1 MKGGARPFPFKLGS
15 RRNISMKYK
24 VLLAIDNQM
33 AENAFKDKISKL
45 DSDYEVVAC
54 VVHKNSV
61 LDYIDTNPIDV
72 LVLIEGLKGDTDD
85 FKFAIELKL
94 KYPELRIVFI
104 AGSRSPGDKELAK
117 LVSYQIFDI
126 LVGNRV
132 SINDM
137 VNRTIKPATWKEASI
152 YLPNGGKD
160 IFSEDELQQ
169 TNSSG
174 VISSKTVDTTVTEVI
189 SDSEEHNQISGLSLK
204 DKFNNKRNSMKLVD
218 DDLTTPSVK
227 QRDPKLNDDIPAVAP
242 ATEKKKLINPIGPKS
257 KSNDVMSAGSDMN
270 SASAAEIS
278 ELKKKLEIAERK
290 AQKAEA
296 EKTKILNKNREMS
309 DEYDK
314 LEQELRD
321 LDKSRNVSSKQK
333 VITFYGTVPGV
344 GCTTCA
350 LNTAVYLALKGQK
363 VIYIEFNDVLPT
375 LSYWFDLDSISN
387 GLEKA
392 FFGIETRNYQD
403 IDKCIVTKEDILALK
418 SDMSDKHAKYPENL
432 HYMFFSSP
440 YIKSGE
446 IVQTNPNTLKD
457 LLLFLLYK
465 AGYDYIVLD
474 VYSHSDFHILETA
487 SIFSSVNVFVMT
499 QDVVTIGASLKM
511 FAALK
516 SNGVEFE
523 FLRDPTVKSMSTVNY
538 KNIYL
543 INKYNNNILL
553 NKKKIRD
560 WLEAEKVATIPDNSV
575 DIINGSF
582 KALPAILVSKN
593 REYMLSIQ
601 KLTDM
606 FK

>member
-1 MKGGARPFPFKLGS
+1 
-15 RRNISMKYK
+15 
-24 VLLAIDNQM
+24 M
-33 AENAFKDKISKL
+33 AENAFKDRISKL
-45 DSDYEVVAC
+45 NPEYEIVAC
-54 VVHKNSV
+54 VVHKDSV
-61 LDYIDTNPIDV
+61 LDYLESNAV
-72 LVLIEGLKGDTDD
+72 NVVVLIEGLKGDTDD
-85 FKFAIELKL
+85 FKFAIDLKM

-104 AGSRSPGDKELAK
+104 AGARAPGDKQLAK

-126 LVGNRV
+126 LAGNRV

-152 YLPNGGKD
+152 YLPNGGND
-160 IFSEDELQQ
+160 IFSEEELQQ
-169 TNSSG
+169 TSSAG
-174 VISSKTVDTTVTEVI
+174 VSDVESVDSTVTEI
-189 SDSEEHNQISGLSLK
+189 LSDENEHNQIGGMSLK
-204 DKFNNKRNSMKLVD
+204 DKFNIKKGNKLAD
-218 DDLTTPSVK
+218 DNLADVPAESYN
-227 QRDPKLNDDIPAVAP
+227 PKLNDDNLVQ
-242 ATEKKKLINPIGPKS
+242 EKKSKLSNPIAAKAQTAAAATVGGAAAAGAT
-257 KSNDVMSAGSDMN
+257 SAEV
-270 SASAAEIS
+270 A
-278 ELKKKLEIAERK
+278 ELKKKLELAEKK

-296 EKTKILNKNREMS
+296 ERIKALNQNKQMS

-321 LDKSRNVSSKQK
+321 LDKSRNVTSKQK

-350 LNTAVYLALKGQK
+350 LNTAVYLAMKGQK
-363 VIYIEFNDVLPT
+363 VVYIEFNDVLPT
-375 LSYWFDLDSISN
+375 LSYWFDLDSITN

-403 IDKCIVTKEDILALK
+403 IDKCIVTKEDILALN

-432 HYMFFSSP
+432 HYMFFSAG

-446 IVQTNPNTLKD
+446 IIQTNPNTLKD

-465 AGYDYIVLD
+465 EGYDYIILD

-487 SIFSSVNVFVMT
+487 SIFSSANVFVMT

-523 FLRDPTVKSMSTVNY
+523 FLKDATVKGLASVNY

-553 NKKKIRD
+553 NKPKIKN
-560 WLEAEKVATIPDNSV
+560 WLEAEKVTTIPDNAA

-593 REYMLSIQ
+593 RDYMVSIQ
-601 KLTDM
+601 KLTEM

>member
-1 MKGGARPFPFKLGS
+1 
-15 RRNISMKYK
+15 
-24 VLLAIDNQM
+24 M
-33 AENAFKDKISKL
+33 AENAFKDRISKL
-45 DSDYEVVAC
+45 NPEYEIVAC
-54 VVHKNSV
+54 VVHKDSV
-61 LDYIDTNPIDV
+61 LDYLEGNGVDV
-72 LVLIEGLKGDTDD
+72 VVLIEGLKGETDD
-85 FKFAIELKL
+85 FKFAIDLKM

-104 AGSRSPGDKELAK
+104 AGARAPGDKQLAK

-126 LVGNRV
+126 LAGNRV

-152 YLPNGGKD
+152 YLPNGGND
-160 IFSEDELQQ
+160 IFSEEELQQ

-174 VISSKTVDTTVTEVI
+174 VADVENVDSTVTEI
-189 SDSEEHNQISGLSLK
+189 LSDENEHNQIGGMSLK
-204 DKFNNKRNSMKLVD
+204 ERFNNKRNANKLSD
-218 DDLTTPSVK
+218 DDLMSSPAANQNT
-227 QRDPKLNDDIPAVAP
+227 KLSDDGLVQEKKPRLASPIQKAAP
-242 ATEKKKLINPIGPKS
+242 AAAAAGVAAAS
-257 KSNDVMSAGSDMN
+257 VSSAEV
-270 SASAAEIS
+270 A
-278 ELKKKLEIAERK
+278 ELKKRLEAAEKK

-296 EKTKILNKNREMS
+296 ERIKALNQNKQMS

-321 LDKSRNVSSKQK
+321 LDKSRNVTSKQK

-350 LNTAVYLALKGQK
+350 LNTAVYLAMKGQK
-363 VIYIEFNDVLPT
+363 VVYIEFNDVLPT
-375 LSYWFDLDSISN
+375 LSYWFDLDSITN

-418 SDMSDKHAKYPENL
+418 SDMNDKHAKYPENL
-432 HYMFFSSP
+432 HYMFFSAG

-446 IVQTNPNTLKD
+446 IIQTNPNTLKD

-465 AGYDYIVLD
+465 EGYDYIILD

-523 FLRDPTVKSMSTVNY
+523 FLKDATVKGLSNVNY

-553 NKKKIRD
+553 NKPKIKN
-560 WLEAEKVATIPDNSV
+560 WLEAEKVTTIPENTA

-593 REYMLSIQ
+593 RDYMMSIQ
-601 KLTDM
+601 KLTEM

>member
-1 MKGGARPFPFKLGS
+1 M
-15 RRNISMKYK
+15 I
-24 VLLAIDNQM
+24 
-33 AENAFKDKISKL
+33 
-45 DSDYEVVAC
+45 
-54 VVHKNSV
+54 
-61 LDYIDTNPIDV
+61 
-72 LVLIEGLKGDTDD
+72 VLIEGLKGAIDD
-85 FKFAIELKL
+85 FKFAIDLKL
-94 KYPELRIVFI
+94 KYPSLRIVFI
-104 AGSRSPGDKELAK
+104 AGARAPGDKNLAK

-126 LVGNRV
+126 LAGNKV

-137 VNRTIKPATWKEASI
+137 VNRTVRPATWKEASI
-152 YLPNGGKD
+152 YLPNGGND
-160 IFSEDELQQ
+160 IFSEEDLAQV
-169 TNSSG
+169 NSSG
-174 VISSKTVDTTVTEVI
+174 IKNAESVDTTITEVI
-189 SDSEEHNQISGLSLK
+189 SDENEHKEIGGISLK
-204 DKFNNKRNSMKLVD
+204 DKFATKTGRKLAD
-218 DDLTTPSVK
+218 DVPTTSQNP
-227 QRDPKLNDDIPAVAP
+227 PKSSKLSDDSLGGVPKAAVAAGG
-242 ATEKKKLINPIGPKS
+242 ATAAAT
-257 KSNDVMSAGSDMN
+257 SA
-270 SASAAEIS
+270 EVL
-278 ELKKKLEIAERK
+278 ELRKKLEQAEKK

-296 EKTKILNKNREMS
+296 ERVKILNQNKQMS

-321 LDKSRNVSSKQK
+321 LDKSRNVTSKQK

-363 VIYIEFNDVLPT
+363 VVYIEFNDVLPT
-375 LSYWFDLDSISN
+375 LSYWFDLDSITN

-403 IDKCIVTKEDILALK
+403 VDKCIVSKEDILALK
-418 SDMSDKHAKYPENL
+418 SDMNDKHAKYPENL
-432 HYMFFSSP
+432 SYMFFSAG

-446 IVQTNPNTLKD
+446 IMQVNPNTLKD

-465 AGYDYIVLD
+465 EGYDYIILD
-474 VYSHSDFHILETA
+474 VYAHSDFHILETA
-487 SIFSSVNVFVMT
+487 SIFSSMNVFVMT

-523 FLRDPTVKSMSTVNY
+523 FLKDATVKGLSSVNY

-543 INKYNNNILL
+543 VNKYNNNILL
-553 NKKKIRD
+553 NKPKIKN
-560 WLEAEKVATIPDNSV
+560 WLEAEKVLTIPENTA

-593 REYMLSIQ
+593 RDYMVSIQ
-601 KLTDM
+601 RLTEM

>member
-1 MKGGARPFPFKLGS
+1 
-15 RRNISMKYK
+15 MKYK

-33 AENAFKDKISKL
+33 AETAFKDRLSKL
-45 DSDYEVVAC
+45 NPEYEIVAC
-54 VVHKNSV
+54 VVHKDSV
-61 LDYIDTNPIDV
+61 LDYLEGNSVDV
-72 LVLIEGLKGDTDD
+72 VVLIEGLKGETDD
-85 FKFAIELKL
+85 FKFAIDLKM

-104 AGSRSPGDKELAK
+104 AGARAPGDKQLAK

-126 LVGNRV
+126 LAGNRV

-152 YLPNGGKD
+152 YLPNGGND
-160 IFSEDELQQ
+160 IFSEKELQEI
-169 TNSSG
+169 NSSG
-174 VISSKTVDTTVTEVI
+174 VADVENVDSTVTEI
-189 SDSEEHNQISGLSLK
+189 LSDENEHNQIGGMSLK
-204 DKFNNKRNSMKLVD
+204 DRFNNKRNSSKLSD
-218 DDLTTPSVK
+218 DGLMSSPVTN
-227 QRDPKLNDDIPAVAP
+227 QNPKLNDDGLVQEKKSKLSNPIAQRVAP
-242 ATEKKKLINPIGPKS
+242 AAPAAAAAAGVAAVS
-257 KSNDVMSAGSDMN
+257 SAEV
-270 SASAAEIS
+270 A
-278 ELKKKLEIAERK
+278 ELKKRLEVAEKK

-296 EKTKILNKNREMS
+296 ERLKALNQNKQMA

-321 LDKSRNVSSKQK
+321 LDKSRNVTSKQK

-350 LNTAVYLALKGQK
+350 LNTAVYLAMKGQK
-363 VIYIEFNDVLPT
+363 VVYIEFNDVLPT
-375 LSYWFDLDSISN
+375 LSYWFDLDSITN

-418 SDMSDKHAKYPENL
+418 SDMNDKHAKYPENL
-432 HYMFFSSP
+432 HYMFFSAG

-446 IVQTNPNTLKD
+446 IIQTNPNTLKD

-465 AGYDYIVLD
+465 EGYDYIILD

-523 FLRDPTVKSMSTVNY
+523 FLKDATVKGLSSVNY

-553 NKKKIRD
+553 NKPKIKN
-560 WLEAEKVATIPDNSV
+560 WLEAEKVATIPENSA

-593 REYMLSIQ
+593 RDYMMSIQ
-601 KLTDM
+601 KLTEM